1 MTAWKRVLVKV
12 SGEALMGA
20 KAFGFDPETLNRIAK
35 DLAAARATGLQ
46 LGVVVG
52 GGNLVR
58 GVKIAAQGID
68 RVTGDHMGMLGTVMN
83 GLALHGALT
92 AIGID
97 ARVLSA
103 IPVPSMCEDYARQKA
118 VHHLENNRVVI
129 MVGGTGNPFFTTDTT
144 AVLRAAETG
153 CDAILKATNVDGIY
167 SADPKIDK
175 SAKRFE
181 TITAEDALQRRLAV
195 MDTAAFA
202 LARENG
208 LPIVVFSIHGERAIE
223 EVSQRRGVFTL
234 VTPELSAA

>member
-1 MTAWKRVLVKV
+1 MTEWKRVLVKV

-103 IPVPSMCEDYARQKA
+103 IPVPSMCEDYSRQKA
-118 VHHLENNRVVI
+118 VHHLEHNRVVI

-223 EVSQRRGVFTL
+223 EVSQKRGVFTL

>member
-1 MTAWKRVLVKV
+1 MGAWKRVLVKV
-12 SGEALMGA
+12 SGEALMGQ
-20 KAFGFDPETLNRIAK
+20 KAFGFDPETLSRIAQ
-35 DLAAARATGLQ
+35 DLANAREAGVQ

-92 AIGID
+92 ALGID

-103 IPVPSMCEDYARQKA
+103 IPVPTMCEDYARQKA
-118 VHHLENNRVVI
+118 VHHLENDRIVI

-153 CDAILKATNVDGIY
+153 CEAILKATNVDGIY
-167 SADPKIDK
+167 SADPKKDPKATRFDK
-175 SAKRFE
+175 L
-181 TITAEDALQRRLAV
+181 TAEEALQKRLQI

-208 LPIVVFSIHGERAIE
+208 LPIVVFSIHEAKAIA
-223 EVSQRRGVFTL
+223 EVCQRRGKFTL
-234 VTPELSAA
+234 VTPELTAA

>member
-1 MTAWKRVLVKV
+1 MGAWKRVLVKV
-12 SGEALMGA
+12 SGEALMGD
-20 KAFGFDPETLNRIAK
+20 KAYGFDPETLARIAR
-35 DLAAARATGLQ
+35 DLAKAHERGMQ
-46 LGVVVG
+46 LGVVIG

-103 IPVPSMCEDYARQKA
+103 IPVPSMCEDYSRQKA
-118 VHHLENNRVVI
+118 VHHLENNRIVV

-167 SADPKIDK
+167 TADPKKDS
-175 SAKRFE
+175 SATRFE
-181 TITAEDALQRRLAV
+181 TISAEEALQKRLQV

-208 LPIVVFSIHGERAIE
+208 LPIVVFSIHDEHAIE
-223 EVSQRRGVFTL
+223 TVCQQRGRFTL
-234 VTPELSAA
+234 VTPELNAA

>member
-1 MTAWKRVLVKV
+1 MSAWQRVLVKV
-12 SGEALMGA
+12 SGEALMGP
-20 KAFGFDPETLNRIAK
+20 KTFGFDPETLSRIAQ
-35 DLAAARATGLQ
+35 DLSLARKAGMQ
-46 LGVVVG
+46 IGVVIG

-92 AIGID
+92 AIGVD

-118 VHHLENNRVVI
+118 VHHLEHNRIVV

-153 CDAILKATNVDGIY
+153 CDAILKATSVDGIY
-167 SADPKIDK
+167 SADPKIDPK
-175 SAKRFE
+175 ATRFDK
-181 TITAEDALQRRLAV
+181 ITAEEALQRRLKV

-208 LPIVVFSIHGERAIE
+208 LPIVIFSIHEKNAITE
-223 EVSQRRGVFTL
+223 ACQRRGKFTL

>member
-1 MTAWKRVLVKV
+1 MSAWQRVLVKV
-12 SGEALMGA
+12 SGEALMGQ
-20 KAFGFDPETLNRIAK
+20 KPYGFDPETLSRIAQ
-35 DLAAARATGLQ
+35 DLANARKAGVQ
-46 LGVVVG
+46 LGVVIG

-92 AIGID
+92 AIGVD
-97 ARVLSA
+97 TRVLSA
-103 IPVPSMCEDYARQKA
+103 IPVPTMCEDYARQKA
-118 VHHLENNRVVI
+118 VHHFEHNRIVI

-153 CDAILKATNVDGIY
+153 CDAILKATNVDGVY
-167 SADPKIDK
+167 SADPKQDPK
-175 SAKRFE
+175 ATRFE
-181 TITAEDALQRRLAV
+181 TITAEEALQRRLKV

-208 LPIVVFSIHGERAIE
+208 LPIVVFSIHDNKAIA
-223 EVSQRRGVFTL
+223 EVCQRRGKFTV